1 MQPCLNKNLSKGV
14 RLKLNLYLISVFSL
28 IIALGSSSS
37 FGDIDDYF
45 PSKPGPSTSNYG
57 DTGIFNMPNGR
68 LMEEGTLRFGISSSF
83 PNEYTVINASP
94 FSWLEASYRYTEVE
108 NRKYGWFFYSGN
120 QSLKD
125 KSFDIKFRVLKESYY
140 LPNVALGLRDL
151 AGTGLTSSE
160 YLVASK
166 RFGRLDLSLG
176 LGFGLLG
183 LDQNIR
189 NPLIG
194 LHDSFENRTGNKRA
208 GKGGKF
214 SPGDWF
220 SGQRAAL
227 FGGLEYNIPKHGLTL
242 KMEYDSTRPDIYFRR
257 NVPLEV
263 KSRANFGLNYSIGK
277 WADLGVSYERGTQLR
292 VSIFVKSNFN
302 KPLVPKNDGPL
313 RVASLNYEQK
323 QRVSEDKELFYRS
336 LNLGLRQ
343 ESIFL
348 QGATISEEKVNISI
362 GHNRFVNTPRAA
374 GRAARIASALS
385 PNKVEEIAI
394 NVMNGDIEVSSIKIN
409 RKEFDKADKVTNSQY
424 EVLSKSDIYSFSA
437 SPEYRVADFKPKT
450 KFPEFWWRMTPAL
463 RHQIGGPEAFYLGQ
477 LWWKVN
483 STIKFQRN
491 LALYTTLGFD
501 IYNNFEDLN
510 NPSAATIPH
519 VRSDIQ
525 EYLKE
530 GENNLARFK
539 LEYMFSPYK
548 DVFGRLDFGLLEEMF
563 GGIGGEILY
572 RPFKKNYFLGLTIH
586 RVKQRD
592 FDQRFS
598 FRDYKTTTGFLE
610 LYNEW
615 PNEITSQ
622 ILVGK
627 YLAGDKGATLNLS
640 RRFNTGF
647 RLGIFATKTNLSEEE
662 FGEGSFDKG
671 FYFSIPVHMFYP
683 KHQTGNITFGLHPL
697 TKDGGAVLNYHN
709 WLYSIL
715 ADTNEA
721 ALLRDWDGLLD

>member
-1 MQPCLNKNLSKGV
+1 
-14 RLKLNLYLISVFSL
+14 LNLYLISAFSL
-28 IIALGSSSS
+28 ILILSSSNS

-45 PSKPGPSTSNYG
+45 PSKPGPSPSNYG
-57 DTGIFNMPNGR
+57 DTGIFNMPTGR
-68 LMEEGTLRFGISSSF
+68 LMEAGSLRMGISSSF

-94 FSWLEASYRYTEVE
+94 FSWLEASYRYTEIE
-108 NRKYGWFFYSGN
+108 NKKYGQFFYSGN

-125 KSFDIKFRVLKESYY
+125 KSFDIKVRILKETYY
-140 LPNVALGLRDL
+140 LPNIALGLRDF

-166 RFGRLDLSLG
+166 QFGNLDLSLG

-194 LHDSFENRTGNKRA
+194 LSNAFEYRTGNR
-208 GKGGKF
+208 GGEGGQF
-214 SPGDWF
+214 APGDWF

-227 FGGLEYNIPKHGLTL
+227 FGGLEYSLPKYGLTL
-242 KMEYDSTRPDIYFRR
+242 KVEYDTTRPDLSFRK
-257 NVPLEV
+257 NIPLEV
-263 KSRANFGLNYSIGK
+263 KSNTNFGLNYSLGD
-277 WADLGVSYERGTQLR
+277 WADLGVSYERGTQFR
-292 VSIFVKSNFN
+292 ISIFVKQNFG
-302 KPLVPKNDGPL
+302 KGSLVPKNDGPL
-313 RVASLNYEQK
+313 RVTPLNYEQK
-323 QRVSEDKELFYRS
+323 QIVSEDNELFYRS

-348 QGATISEEKVNISI
+348 QGATIAEDKVNISI

-374 GRAARIASALS
+374 GRAIRIASALS
-385 PNKVEEIAI
+385 PERVEEIAI
-394 NVMNGDIEVSSIKIN
+394 NVMNGDIEVSSIKVN
-409 RKEFDKADKVTNSQY
+409 KKEFDKADKVTKSQY
-424 EVLSKSDIYSFSA
+424 EVLSQSDIYSFSDT
-437 SPEYRVADFKPKT
+437 PQYKVADFKPKT

-477 LWWKVN
+477 LWWKIN

-491 LALYTTLGFD
+491 LSLYTTVGLD
-501 IYNNFEDLN
+501 IYNNFDDLN
-510 NPSAATIPH
+510 NPSYSNIPH

-525 EYLKE
+525 DYLKE
-530 GENNLARFK
+530 GKNNLARLK

-548 DVFGRLDFGLLEEMF
+548 DVFGRLDIGLLEEMF

-572 RPFKKNYFLGLTIH
+572 RPFKKNYFLGLSIH

-598 FRDYKTTTGFLE
+598 FREYKTTTGFLE

-615 PNEITSQ
+615 PGEVTSQ
-622 ILVGK
+622 LLIGK

-640 RRFNTGF
+640 RRFKTGF
-647 RLGIFATKTNLSEEE
+647 RVGVFATKTNLSAEE

-671 FYFSIPVHMFYP
+671 FYISIPVNMFYSNY
-683 KHQTGNITFGLHPL
+683 QNGNITFGLHPL

-715 ADTNEA
+715 ADTNQA